1 MYKSPNENHNICHIC
16 MFIFTYWYV
25 CSLCIY
31 SICMYLVSVHL
42 FVFISM
48 YVHLQIRP
56 SIYLATYPICFV
68 CLVATHP
75 CRAHYETQHC
85 SAVARPWL
93 STLPKSKRKRRSSAL
108 RHHEAQG
115 VHGATSNHGTSS
127 DQMPGPARPNCFIR
141 WMEAAIC
148 VRAPACGPA
157 TQALGQDLHWN
168 LVTLVVRRIMMALLG
183 AVQRESL
190 VIHNMTTCSSNQF
203 ESHQISWHLL
213 AHWML
218 HMSFYTE
225 EQWQK
230 GCALVAMTHPFQIT
244 SQYLQRGPRIHEQ
257 IKYDQILFW

>member
-1 MYKSPNENHNICHIC
+1 
-16 MFIFTYWYV
+16 MFIYRSV
-25 CSLCIY
+25 LL
-31 SICMYLVSVHL
+31 SILLPIL
-42 FVFISM
+42 FALFALWRPIHVEPTTK
-48 YVHLQIRP
+48 P
-56 SIYLATYPICFV
+56 SIALAT
-68 CLVATHP
+68 
-75 CRAHYETQHC
+75 
-85 SAVARPWL
+85 ARPWL

-115 VHGATSNHGTSS
+115 VHRATSNHGTSS
-127 DQMPGPARPNCFIR
+127 DQMRGPARPNCFIR